1 MSQNKPQNYVPDSYK
16 IFYIFMNY
24 MYPEYSLFLQ
34 ISLEKFITHFALC
47 FVDRLGLPEITIII
61 IPFDLKRK
69 SVLKRKY

>member
-1 MSQNKPQNYVPDSYK
+1 
-16 IFYIFMNY
+16 MNY